1 MNNCIVAA
9 LFVFAAQTI
18 AAQANER
25 VDLKIDLSEANSVL
39 SILDKRAQGQNVENA
54 DWERLFSTVPYQR
67 LKQRES
73 SMRRPFTD
81 EEFKKFVP
89 TLDARRAALRETLAA
104 WSKTDLPVIAS
115 RPLAYLPAN
124 ATIRASV
131 YPVIKPQSNSFVF
144 EAATN
149 AAIFLYLDPA
159 VSHAQFENTVA
170 HELHHIGLASNENDY
185 ETRIQLLPEDS
196 RKVARW
202 MGAFGEGIAVLA
214 AAGGMNNAP
223 LAAYPERDQ
232 CDWNLHMDRVHG
244 DLEQVNQFFLDVI
257 HGDLRNDAIT
267 HVASSYFGY
276 RGPWYTVGY
285 FMATTIERRLG
296 RAALVETLTDL
307 RNFVAKYNEA
317 AGSRAGERLPVFSSE
332 VIEAVRK

>member
-1 MNNCIVAA
+1 MNKWIAAA
-9 LFVFAAQTI
+9 LSVFAAQTI
-18 AAQANER
+18 AAQASER
-25 VDLKIDLSEANSVL
+25 VDLKVDLSEANAVL
-39 SILDKRAQGQNVENA
+39 SILDKRAQGHPIENA
-54 DWERLFSTVPYQR
+54 EWEKLFSTAPYQR

-73 SMRRPFTD
+73 SMHRPFTD
-81 EEFKKFVP
+81 EKFKMFVA

-104 WSKTDLPVIAS
+104 WSKTDLQAIAS

-159 VSHAQFENTVA
+159 VSHTEFENTVA
-170 HELHHIGLASNENDY
+170 HELHHIGLASNQNDY
-185 ETRIQLLPEDS
+185 EKRIQSLPENA
-196 RKVARW
+196 RKVALW
-202 MGAFGEGIAVLA
+202 MGAFGEGVAVLA
-214 AAGGMNNAP
+214 AAGGLNNAP

-232 CDWNLHMDRVHG
+232 CDWNLHMERVHS

-257 HGDLRNDAIT
+257 HGDLRNDAVA
-267 HVASSYFGY
+267 HVASSFFGY

-285 FMATTIERRLG
+285 FMAATIERRLG
-296 RAALVETLTDL
+296 RAALVETLTDP

-317 AGSRAGERLPVFSSE
+317 AGSRPGERLPVFSAE